1 MSAVCL
7 FNEAFIHH
15 YAPRAAALRR
25 TRSMG
30 TAGNLCGS
38 ALREQTFREGG
49 KPQKR
54 ARINKINSNDGVIR
68 VRKDKSKDQRE
79 STRCGDEGKHL
90 TAAMLEAEIWRMNK
104 CYVRSWGAVA
114 PGRGDHRCTGCEAA
128 NLGEIKEQKEVQEPG
143 GQDGAEAQG
152 RAGL

>member
-1 MSAVCL
+1 
-7 FNEAFIHH
+7 
-15 YAPRAAALRR
+15 
-25 TRSMG
+25 
-30 TAGNLCGS
+30 
-38 ALREQTFREGG
+38 
-49 KPQKR
+49 
-54 ARINKINSNDGVIR
+54 
-68 VRKDKSKDQRE
+68 
-79 STRCGDEGKHL
+79 
-90 TAAMLEAEIWRMNK
+90 MNK